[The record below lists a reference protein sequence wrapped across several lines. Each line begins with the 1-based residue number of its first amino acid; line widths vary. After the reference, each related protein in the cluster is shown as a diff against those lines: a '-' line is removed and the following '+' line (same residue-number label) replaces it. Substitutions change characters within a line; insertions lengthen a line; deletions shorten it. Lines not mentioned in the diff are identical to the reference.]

1 MPSPSQR
8 PAHSFAWLNVAQ
20 FLGALNDKIF
30 SKNRFTRMEGGA
42 NISFGGKANDP
53 APRMPDVRIP
63 FGDVARDVLP
73 DFVLLLLFN
82 ALFFAGAFVAFLRYD
97 PR

>member
-1 MPSPSQR
+1 MSQSPYNPRQ
-8 PAHSFAWLNVAQ
+8 
-20 FLGALNDKIF
+20 F
-30 SKNRFTRMEGGA
+30 SKNQFTRMEGGA
-42 NISFGGKANDP
+42 MMSFTGKGTDP

>member
-1 MPSPSQR
+1 MML
-8 PAHSFAWLNVAQ
+8 SF
-20 FLGALNDKIF
+20 
-30 SKNRFTRMEGGA
+30 T
-42 NISFGGKANDP
+42 GKADDP

>member
-1 MPSPSQR
+1 MP
-8 PAHSFAWLNVAQ
+8 
-20 FLGALNDKIF
+20 
-30 SKNRFTRMEGGA
+30 E
-42 NISFGGKANDP
+42 
-53 APRMPDVRIP
+53 VRIP

-73 DFVLLLLFN
+73 DLVLLLLFN